1 MHTYI
6 LTYIIPYIHT
16 YIHTYIQAEKL
27 SDEVL
32 KIRNTQKKKDQLL
45 DKIREIRIRDA
56 RAILLVE
63 ILSFAY
69 NKYTNSKIAGKVYT
83 YTYIQA

>member
-1 MHTYI
+1 MHI
-6 LTYIIPYIHT
+6 LTHT
-16 YIHTYIQAEKL
+16 NKQTNKQAEKL

-69 NKYTNSKIAGKVYT
+69 NKYTNSKIAGQVYIHT
-83 YTYIQA
+83 YTRM